1 MGCPSAKLSRR
12 PQRKFLT
19 DPIPREYRMQPSE
32 IVPHDSDIINFLG
45 YGSLMVNIDEKK
57 KRERQR
63 LAVEVLE
70 TINENHG
77 GYKKTLMGL
86 TCLTSYTGTD
96 ETRYTGFYHIPV
108 AVLVSHDRRTVT
120 ISTYQHP
127 NMADVLYGRAIN
139 KMMGEISETLSNRSD
154 T

>member
-1 MGCPSAKLSRR
+1 
-12 PQRKFLT
+12 
-19 DPIPREYRMQPSE
+19 MQLSE

-45 YGSLMVNIDEKK
+45 YGSLMVNIDEKSYSSIPDWK